1 MEHDTME
8 GCYEGGSSLH
18 PGKMNPSCLQL
29 EILILLFCQRISR
42 SRDHEILQPGR
53 CFAAVWIEPGGPSLR
68 DDDKH
73 VTKVEYNQYAYTK
86 PSRFM
91 SVRNQKGFCVAL
103 RIHTFG
109 GRGEEKYI
117 TRLAHLFHVR
127 STDDSSDLSH
137 LDNKI
142 SIDQS

>member
-8 GCYEGGSSLH
+8 GCYEGGVHSIQVRWIQA
-18 PGKMNPSCLQL
+18 CLQL
-29 EILILLFCQRISR
+29 EYWFCS
-42 SRDHEILQPGR
+42 SASVSAGPETMKILQTGR

-91 SVRNQKGFCVAL
+91 SVRNQKRVLCCSANTHLRGSRWGEVHHSSSTPLPRTLHGRQLRSVAL
-103 RIHTFG
+103 G
-109 GRGEEKYI
+109 Y
-117 TRLAHLFHVR
+117 
-127 STDDSSDLSH
+127 
-137 LDNKI
+137 KI